1 MTKAPAGVFS
11 NEGDTI
17 ILVGS
22 TADELGGSEYYN
34 IIGKKNDGKAPQV
47 PENITTVVDTL
58 ISLAESGKITA
69 SHDVSLGGI
78 AVALAEMCEKTGA
91 EVDLSN
97 VAEGLRT
104 DDILFSESY
113 ARALITTSEPDAVM
127 EMIGEVP
134 CTVIG
139 TVGGNKLSIQIRGSK
154 TELSLEEIKEARE
167 SLMNLMME

>member
-1 MTKAPAGVFS
+1 VTKAPAGVFS

-47 PENITTVVDTL
+47 PENITAVVDAL

-113 ARALITTSEPDAVM
+113 ARALIATSEPDAVM

-139 TVGGNKLSIQIRGSK
+139 TVGGNKLSIQIGGSK